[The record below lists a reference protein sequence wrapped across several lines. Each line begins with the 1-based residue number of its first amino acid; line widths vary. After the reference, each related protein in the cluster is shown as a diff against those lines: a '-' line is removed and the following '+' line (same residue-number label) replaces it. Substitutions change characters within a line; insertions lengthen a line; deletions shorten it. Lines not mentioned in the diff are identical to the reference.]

1 MLSVYKVK
9 LEQNSQFE
17 IHILKRF
24 NDLFILQQK
33 ISNTLFFAQ
42 YKIYGFELVRTK
54 SLPFSRSFIF

>member
-24 NDLFILQQK
+24 NDLFIL
-33 ISNTLFFAQ
+33 
-42 YKIYGFELVRTK
+42 
-54 SLPFSRSFIF
+54 